1 MNRSRKMQSFLS
13 ELKERLS
20 ELMKDAGCRPQM
32 TIRRAGREEYLLAAP
47 VFLRESR
54 QTAEALI
61 QRVQQDGWEVAEE
74 NGWLLLSKELTP
86 PQSRMIHPAGECACV
101 CSLLKRHPS
110 NEKNRVMTYGLLKAA
125 DENAMTLE
133 IYCEKLHRDLAAM
146 LREEKAL
153 PDLYGFLNDAVW
165 RFEQC

>member
-1 MNRSRKMQSFLS
+1 MQSFLS

-61 QRVQQDGWEVAEE
+61 QRVQQDGIPVIYVIEMSTRSVARTVAEE
-74 NGWLLLSKELTP
+74 TGAAIREMHSLQTVTQAEFD
-86 PQSRMIHPAGECACV
+86 AGESYV
-101 CSLLKRHPS
+101 SLMRR
-110 NEKNRVMTYGLLKAA
+110 NVEAVREGLS
-125 DENAMTLE
+125 
-133 IYCEKLHRDLAAM
+133 
-146 LREEKAL
+146 
-153 PDLYGFLNDAVW
+153 
-165 RFEQC
+165 